1 MQLFDSS
8 IELAT
13 PKLVNTRIKVR
24 EFTFKVMGQE
34 IDAVID
40 ELDTIF
46 GESFSSLSIY
56 TKRAL
61 LAMAPSVQKRK
72 FDPQKPV
79 TQKLVDELTDFPISI
94 SPVTNV
100 IGRARGEQ
108 ILKSLRKSGQ
118 HFKVLSFDVAALK
131 FYNEYG
137 IGGPNAG
144 DLQLKLNAMQTE
156 IFLNKKY
163 GNFLLIHWGGDEFI
177 IIIFDGEL
185 DEDEFSDFISDNI
198 DTTELVD
205 VSSPKVIQAFAQRS
219 DLFGCD
225 GIDLLKMRLDYLTI
239 RQFIDVRALNSLTW
253 LLFNTQDFT
262 GFGNLYVL
270 NLIQLHN
277 EFEAGNLRLRESDLE
292 LVYEDKLLKLL
303 AKEWIPQPKIKVF
316 CQTLDSSDMVPG
328 QCVVQFVNYVPLIKE
343 NNPKYK
349 AQLWKVDPKRAYPL
363 DVRLD
368 HLSRRAQD

>member
-1 MQLFDSS
+1 MQIDSS
-8 IELAT
+8 IEVAT
-13 PKLVNTRIKVR
+13 PKLVNTKIKVR
-24 EFTFKVMGQE
+24 DFSFKVMGQE
-34 IDAVID
+34 IDSVID

-61 LAMAPSVQKRK
+61 LGMAPSAQKRK
-72 FDPQKPV
+72 FNPQKPI

-94 SPVTNV
+94 SPATNV

-118 HFKVLSFDVAALK
+118 RFKVLSFDVAALK

-144 DLQLKLNAMQTE
+144 DLQLKLNARQSE
-156 IFLNKKY
+156 IYLSKKY

-177 IIIFDGEL
+177 IIIFDGEV
-185 DEDEFSDFISDNI
+185 DEEEFSNFISDNI

-205 VSSPKVIQAFAQRS
+205 VTSPKVIQAFAERS
-219 DLFGCD
+219 DLFDCE
-225 GIDLLKMRLDYLTI
+225 GIDLLKMRLDYLKI
-239 RQFIDVRALNSLTW
+239 RQFINVRALNALTW
-253 LLFNTQDFT
+253 LLFNTQNFK
-262 GFGNLYVL
+262 GFANLYVI
-270 NLIQLHN
+270 NLLQLCD
-277 EFEAGNLRLRESDLE
+277 EFDAGKLRLRESDLD
-292 LVYEDKLLKLL
+292 LVFEDKLLRLL
-303 AKEWIPQPKIKVF
+303 AKQWIPQPKIKIF
-316 CQTLDSSDMVPG
+316 CQTLDSNDMVPG

-343 NNPKYK
+343 NNPAFK